1 MKKLLLYSFLISHL
15 TFFAQSD
22 LSLVE
27 NKFSAVDN
35 SISEP
40 NTLAYAEEI
49 DLVWMGNLYNSP
61 LYKNNIEGINNELFT
76 SNLLKSRLES
86 LNNKTPFN
94 VEYNATL
101 ERFIRLYLET
111 RKGEISNLMDEAKY
125 YFPIFEEYLDKY
137 NLPLEIKYL
146 AIVESALKPD
156 ARSVYGAKGLWQFMY
171 HTGKQFGLNVT
182 SYVDERCDPIKSTE
196 AACKYLESLYKT
208 FNDWDL
214 ALAAYNSGPGNVSK
228 AIRRSGGL
236 RNYWNIRKY
245 LPAETRGYLPAFY
258 ATFYLFEYGKEHNIY
273 ANDSKITFYETDT
286 VHVKSKLTF
295 KKIHQE
301 IGIDIDLLKRLNPQ
315 YKLNII
321 PLINEYN
328 VLTLPKSFIG
338 QFVSNENKIYN
349 LPDDDNRREV
359 SKYITPT
366 PYNSYVVLQ
375 GDNLSKIAKS
385 FDITMGQLKT
395 WNGLE
400 TNYLIEGQSLV
411 VSIDKK
417 VYLKKNSPK
426 NNLQVKD
433 LTIENSDLENN
444 QQIITYTVKEGDSL
458 FLISKKFPDVTIHQI
473 RNWNNIW
480 NVSYVEPG
488 TQLKILTEAE

>member
-1 MKKLLLYSFLISHL
+1 MKKFLPLFFWAIYVLS
-15 TFFAQSD
+15 FAQNGL
-22 LSLVE
+22 LSE
-27 NKFSAVDN
+27 QTDDAAFS
-35 SISEP
+35 S
-40 NTLAYAEEI
+40 AEELNLLTYPEVI
-49 DLVWMGNLYNSP
+49 DHTWMENLYDSP
-61 LYKNNIEGINNELFT
+61 LYKNTEEKNSYEEFT
-76 SNLLKSRLES
+76 SDLLKLRLGN
-86 LNNKTPFN
+86 LNNRTPFN
-94 VEYNATL
+94 VEYNAIL
-101 ERFIRLYLET
+101 ERFIRLYLNT
-111 RKGEISNLMDEAKY
+111 RKDDISNLMDEAKY

-146 AIVESALKPD
+146 TIVESALKPN

-171 HTGKQFGLNVT
+171 HTGKQFGLKVT
-182 SYVDERCDPIKSTE
+182 SYVDERSDPIKSTE

-208 FNDWDL
+208 FGDWDL

-245 LPAETRGYLPAFY
+245 LPTETRGYLPAFY
-258 ATFYLFEYGKEHNIY
+258 ATYYLFEYGKEHDIY
-273 ANDSKITFYETDT
+273 AKNSKITYFETDT
-286 VHVKSKLTF
+286 VHVKKKLTF
-295 KKIHQE
+295 QKINE
-301 IGIDIDLLKRLNPQ
+301 VIGIDKDLLKKLNPQ

-321 PLINEYN
+321 PLIDEFN
-328 VLTLPKSFIG
+328 VLTLPKNYIG
-338 QFVSNENKIYN
+338 KFVSNENKIYN
-349 LPDDDNRREV
+349 LPVDDSKREV

-385 FDITMGQLKT
+385 FEITVGQIKT

-417 VYLKKNSPK
+417 IYLKKNSPSTSIQTK
-426 NNLQVKD
+426 NSFIKK
-433 LTIENSDLENN
+433 SSLENKR
-444 QQIITYTVKEGDSL
+444 QVEMYTVKEGDSL
-458 FLISKKFPDVTIHQI
+458 FLISKKFPDVSIHQI
-473 RNWNNIW
+473 RNWNNMW

-488 TQLKILTEAE
+488 TQLKILTETE

>member
-1 MKKLLLYSFLISHL
+1 MKKLLRYSFLIAHL
-15 TFFAQSD
+15 TFFAQND
-22 LSLVE
+22 LSLEE
-27 NKFSAVDN
+27 NIFTAVDHT
-35 SISEP
+35 SPDPI
-40 NTLAYAEEI
+40 TLAYAEEI
-49 DLVWMGNLYNSP
+49 DYEWMGNLYNSP
-61 LYKNNIEGINNELFT
+61 LYEKNIEGINNEIFT
-76 SNLLKSRLES
+76 SDLLKSRLEF

-94 VEYNATL
+94 VEYNATV
-101 ERFIRLYLET
+101 ERYIRLYLKT
-111 RKGEISNLMDEAKY
+111 RKGDISNLMDEAKY

-137 NLPLEIKYL
+137 NLPLELKYL
-146 AIVESALKPD
+146 AIVESALKPN
-156 ARSVYGAKGLWQFMY
+156 AKSIYGAKGLWQFMY

-182 SYVDERCDPIKSTE
+182 SYVDDRCDPIKSTE

-245 LPAETRGYLPAFY
+245 LPTETRGYLPAFY

-273 ANDSKITFYETDT
+273 AKDTKITFFETDT
-286 VHVKSKLTF
+286 IHIKRKLTF
-295 KKIHQE
+295 QKIQKE
-301 IGIDIDLLKRLNPQ
+301 IGIDKDLLKSLNPH

-321 PLINEYN
+321 PLVNNYN
-328 VLTLPKSFIG
+328 VLTLPKSYIG
-338 QFVSNENKIYN
+338 KFVSNENKIYN
-349 LPDDDNRREV
+349 WPQEDNKREL
-359 SKYITPT
+359 SRYITPT

-411 VSIDKK
+411 VLLDKK
-417 VYLKKNSPK
+417 IYLEKDLPGTK
-426 NNLQVKD
+426 LQVKNHPNKEKG
-433 LTIENSDLENN
+433 LQNS
-444 QQIITYTVKEGDSL
+444 QQTKMYTVKEGDSL

-480 NVSYVEPG
+480 NVSYVAPG
-488 TQLKILTEAE
+488 TQLKILTKTE